1 MIYKPKKLK
10 ILKKIIPLL
19 LFISVGIIDLF
30 AIYFEKQTLI
40 YVVKPLLMLSLFWY
54 YKANTTTVNK
64 WFVLGLFFSFLG
76 DVFLLGKG
84 ELFFIL
90 GLASFLIAHLFYITM
105 VAKLLVKTTFKE
117 VISVS
122 IPYVLIFILL
132 LNLLYEHLGG
142 MKIPVIIYALVISVL
157 GTVSLLLFIQKKTDT
172 YLLLVIGVFIFIV
185 SDSVLAINMFY
196 QKEAYFSLVIM
207 LTYVLAQFLICSF
220 VLKLNTEK

>member
-1 MIYKPKKLK
+1 MNK
-10 ILKKIIPLL
+10 ILPLIAFIIICLAD
-19 LFISVGIIDLF
+19 FSG
-30 AIYFEKQTLI
+30 IYFENQLVI
-40 YVVKPLLMLSLFWY
+40 YIAKPLLMISLFWY
-54 YKANTTTVNK
+54 YTSKTTHINK

-105 VAKLLVKTTFKE
+105 VVKLLVKTTFKE
-117 VISVS
+117 VVSVS
-122 IPYVLIFILL
+122 IPYVLIFMLL

-142 MKIPVIIYALVISVL
+142 MKIPVIIYASVISVL
-157 GTVSLLLFIQKKTDT
+157 GTVSLLLFVQKKTDA
-172 YLLLVIGVFIFIV
+172 YLLLVMGVFIFIV

-196 QKEAYFSLVIM
+196 QKEAFFSLVIM

-220 VLKLNTEK
+220 VLKLKTEK

>member
-1 MIYKPKKLK
+1 
-10 ILKKIIPLL
+10 
-19 LFISVGIIDLF
+19 
-30 AIYFEKQTLI
+30 
-40 YVVKPLLMLSLFWY
+40 MLSLFWY
-54 YKANTTTVNK
+54 YNANTTGINK

-105 VAKLLVKTTFKE
+105 IVKLLVKTTVKE
-117 VISVS
+117 VFSVS
-122 IPYVLIFILL
+122 IPYVFIFILL
-132 LNLLYEHLGG
+132 LNLLYDHLGG

-157 GTVSLLLFIQKKTDT
+157 GTISLLLFVQKKTDT
-172 YLLLVIGVFIFIV
+172 FLLLVFGVFVFIV

-196 QKEAYFSLVIM
+196 QKEAFFSLVII

>member
-1 MIYKPKKLK
+1 
-10 ILKKIIPLL
+10 LKKILPLL

-54 YKANTTTVNK
+54 YKANSTTINK

-105 VAKLLVKTTFKE
+105 VVKLLVNTTVME

-132 LNLLYEHLGG
+132 LNLLYDHLGG
-142 MKIPVIIYALVISVL
+142 MKIPVIIYALVISAL
-157 GTVSLLLFIQKKTDT
+157 GTVSLLLFVQKKSDA
-172 YLLLVIGVFIFIV
+172 YLLLVVGVFIFIV

-196 QKEAYFSLVIM
+196 QKEGYFSLVIM
-207 LTYVLAQFLICSF
+207 FTYVLAQFLICNF
-220 VLKLNTEK
+220 VLKIDTEK

>member
-1 MIYKPKKLK
+1 MRK
-10 ILKKIIPLL
+10 ILPLIV
-19 LFISVGIIDLF
+19 FISVCIIDLF
-30 AIYFEKQTLI
+30 AIYFEKQIVI
-40 YVVKPLLMLSLFWY
+40 YIVKPLLMLSLFWY
-54 YKANTTTVNK
+54 YKANTTNVNK

-90 GLASFLIAHLFYITM
+90 GLASFLIAHLFYIIM
-105 VAKLLVKTTFKE
+105 VLKLLVKTTVKE
-117 VISVS
+117 VFSVS
-122 IPYVLIFILL
+122 IPYLLIFILL

-142 MKIPVIIYALVISVL
+142 MKIPVIIYALVISVF
-157 GTVSLLLFIQKKTDT
+157 GTVSLLLFVQKKTDT
-172 YLLLVIGVFIFIV
+172 FLLLVMGVFIFIV

-220 VLKLNTEK
+220 VLKLDAKNNTSKI

>member
-1 MIYKPKKLK
+1 M
-10 ILKKIIPLL
+10 
-19 LFISVGIIDLF
+19 
-30 AIYFEKQTLI
+30 
-40 YVVKPLLMLSLFWY
+40 
-54 YKANTTTVNK
+54 
-64 WFVLGLFFSFLG
+64 FFSFLG

-157 GTVSLLLFIQKKTDT
+157 GIVSLLLFIQKKTDT

-185 SDSVLAINMFY
+185 SD
-196 QKEAYFSLVIM
+196 
-207 LTYVLAQFLICSF
+207 
-220 VLKLNTEK
+220 

>member
-1 MIYKPKKLK
+1 MNKR
-10 ILKKIIPLL
+10 IPL
-19 LFISVGIIDLF
+19 FIFIILCLADF
-30 AIYFEKQTLI
+30 IGIYFEKQLVI
-40 YVVKPLLMLSLFWY
+40 YIVKPLLMISLFWY
-54 YKANTTTVNK
+54 YKANTTNVNK

-90 GLASFLIAHLFYITM
+90 GLASFLIAHLLYITI
-105 VAKLLVKTTFKE
+105 VVKLLVKTTLKE

-142 MKIPVIIYALVISVL
+142 MKIPVIIYALVISVF
-157 GTVSLLLFIQKKTDT
+157 GTVSLLLFIQKKTDAF
-172 YLLLVIGVFIFIV
+172 LVLVMGVFIFIV

>member
-1 MIYKPKKLK
+1 MKK
-10 ILKKIIPLL
+10 ILPLL

-54 YKANTTTVNK
+54 YKANSTTINK

-105 VAKLLVKTTFKE
+105 VVKLLVNTTVME

-132 LNLLYEHLGG
+132 LNLLYDHLGG
-142 MKIPVIIYALVISVL
+142 MKIPVIIYALVISAL
-157 GTVSLLLFIQKKTDT
+157 GTVSLLLFVQKKSDA
-172 YLLLVIGVFIFIV
+172 YLLLVVGVFIFIV

-196 QKEAYFSLVIM
+196 QKEGYFSLVIM
-207 LTYVLAQFLICSF
+207 FTYVLAQFLICNF
-220 VLKLNTEK
+220 VLKIDTEK

>member
-1 MIYKPKKLK
+1 
-10 ILKKIIPLL
+10 LKKKIPLL
-19 LFISVGIIDLF
+19 LFILFCVLDLF
-30 AIYFEKQTLI
+30 AIYFEKQTLL
-40 YVVKPLLMLSLFWY
+40 YFVKPLLMITLFWY
-54 YKANTTTVNK
+54 YKSKTTIVNK

-105 VAKLLVKTTFKE
+105 VVKLLVKTTVKE
-117 VISVS
+117 IVSVS
-122 IPYVLIFILL
+122 ISYVIIFILL

-157 GTVSLLLFIQKKTDT
+157 GTVSLLLFVQRKTDT
-172 YLLLVIGVFIFIV
+172 YLLLVLGVFIFIV

-196 QKEAYFSLVIM
+196 QKEAFFSLVIM
-207 LTYVLAQFLICSF
+207 ITYVLAQFLICSF